1 LSLKTYH
8 IPVTTMLASIYKITA
23 PNGKSYIGQN
33 LPGVHAKLKAKP
45 GRVSLS
51 LKLHGLKD
59 RMKQHR
65 AKNSGCTLLK
75 RSIKKYGWENMKVEV
90 LLQCAQEQLNYYEQQ
105 MIKAWDTL
113 APNGLNCTTG
123 GEAGKRL
130 SEETRQNISKGLKRS
145 LLEGRMVMPN
155 WSGRKHTEESKQKI
169 SLNNSMRDND
179 EERLKRKIHATGCV
193 SLSTSHK
200 FRARIPPS
208 WTDGKKRY
216 LGSFDTEEEA
226 WSAIAEYKAEH
237 VDSFVKL

>member
-1 LSLKTYH
+1 M
-8 IPVTTMLASIYKITA
+8 IGSIYKITA

-45 GRVSLS
+45 GGVSLS
-51 LKLHGLKD
+51 LKLYGLKH

-65 AKNSGCTLLK
+65 QNNSNCTLLR

-130 SEETRQNISKGLKRS
+130 SMETRQNISKALKGYY
-145 LLEGRMVMPN
+145 ENHEHPQKGRP
-155 WSGRKHTEESKQKI
+155 GRKPTEETKQKI
-169 SLNNSMRDND
+169 SKS
-179 EERLKRKIHATGCV
+179 LKGKMMNATGNV
-193 SLSTSHK
+193 QSTKSHK
-200 FRARIPPS
+200 FRAILPPS
-208 WTDGKKRY
+208 WNNGKKVH
-216 LGSFDTEEEA
+216 LGTFVTEEEA
-226 WSAIAEYKAEH
+226 WTAITEYKAEH
-237 VDSFVKL
+237 VGS

>member
-1 LSLKTYH
+1 MIVRFAT
-8 IPVTTMLASIYKITA
+8 VTTMLASIYKITA

-33 LPGVHAKLKAKP
+33 LPGMHAKLKAKP

-51 LKLHGLKD
+51 LELYGLKD
-59 RMKQHR
+59 RMKQHC
-65 AKNSGCTLLK
+65 KNNSNCTLLK
-75 RSIKKYGWENMKVEV
+75 RCIKKYGWENMKVEV

-130 SEETRQNISKGLKRS
+130 SMETKQKITKGLK
-145 LLEGRMVMPN
+145 EYYEKHEHHNKGRP
-155 WSGRKHTEESKQKI
+155 GHKHTEESKQKM
-169 SLNNSMRDND
+169 SLNNRMRDYD
-179 EERLKRKIHATGCV
+179 EERLKRKINATGCV

-200 FRARIPPS
+200 FRALLPSS
-208 WTDGKKRY
+208 WTNDGKQGY

-226 WSAIAEYKAEH
+226 WAAIVQYKAEH
-237 VDSFVKL
+237 VDS

>member
-1 LSLKTYH
+1 MTPTQTSM
-8 IPVTTMLASIYKITA
+8 IASIYKITA

-45 GRVSLS
+45 GRVKLS
-51 LKLHGLKD
+51 LKLYGLKD
-59 RMKQHR
+59 RMKQHCS
-65 AKNSGCTLLK
+65 KNSHCTLLR

-130 SEETRQNISKGLKRS
+130 SMETRQNITKGLK
-145 LLEGRMVMPN
+145 EYYENHEHHHKGRP
-155 WSGRKHTEESKQKI
+155 GHKHTGHKHTEESKQKM

-179 EERLKRKIHATGCV
+179 KERLKRKINATGFV

-200 FRARIPPS
+200 FRAMLPPS
-208 WTDGKKRY
+208 WNNGKKGY

-226 WSAIAEYKAEH
+226 WAAIAEYKAEH
-237 VDSFVKL
+237 VGS

>member
-1 LSLKTYH
+1 
-8 IPVTTMLASIYKITA
+8 MLASIYKITA

-51 LKLHGLKD
+51 LKLYGLKD
-59 RMKQHR
+59 RMKQHC
-65 AKNSGCTLLK
+65 KNSSNCTLLK

-130 SEETRQNISKGLKRS
+130 SMETRQKISEHHKQAVR
-145 LLEGRMVMPN
+145 EGRMVIPA
-155 WSGRKHTEESKQKI
+155 WSGRKHTEESKQKM
-169 SLNNSMRDND
+169 SLNNYMRDND
-179 EERLKRKIHATGCV
+179 EERLKRKINATGCV

-200 FRARIPPS
+200 FRAMIPPS
-208 WTDGKKRY
+208 WTDGKKGY
-216 LGSFDTEEEA
+216 LGSFDTQEEA

-237 VDSFVKL
+237 VDS

>member
-1 LSLKTYH
+1 MTPTQTSM
-8 IPVTTMLASIYKITA
+8 IASIYKITA

-45 GRVSLS
+45 GRVKLS
-51 LKLHGLKD
+51 LKLYGLKE
-59 RMKQHR
+59 RMKDHC
-65 AKNSGCTLLK
+65 KNNSNCTLLK

-130 SEETRQNISKGLKRS
+130 SMETKQNITKGLK
-145 LLEGRMVMPN
+145 EYYENHEHHHKGRP
-155 WSGRKHTEESKQKI
+155 GRKPAEETKQKI
-169 SLNNSMRDND
+169 STKLKGRSQPLS
-179 EERLKRKIHATGCV
+179 EEQKMKKKQEAQGCV
-193 SLSTSHK
+193 GTHK
-200 FRARIPPS
+200 ASGKYQAIIPKS
-208 WTDGKKRY
+208 WNNGKQKGIG
-216 LGSFDTEEEA
+216 LFETEEEA

-237 VDSFVKL
+237 VSS

>member
-1 LSLKTYH
+1 
-8 IPVTTMLASIYKITA
+8 MLACIYKITA

-45 GRVSLS
+45 GGVSLS
-51 LKLHGLKD
+51 LKLYGLKD
-59 RMKQHR
+59 RMKQHC
-65 AKNSGCTLLK
+65 KNGSNCTLLK
-75 RSIKKYGWENMKVEV
+75 RCIKKYGWENMKVEV

-130 SEETRQNISKGLKRS
+130 SIETRQNISKGLKQAVR
-145 LLEGRMVMPN
+145 EGRMVPPN
-155 WSGRKHTEESKQKI
+155 WSGRKHTEESKQKM
-169 SLNNSMRDND
+169 SLNNPMRDND
-179 EERLKRKIHATGCV
+179 EERLKRKINATGCV

-200 FRARIPPS
+200 FRAMLPSS
-208 WTDGKKRY
+208 WTNDGKQGY

-226 WSAIAEYKAEH
+226 WAAIAEYKAEH
-237 VDSFVKL
+237 IGTAR

>member
-1 LSLKTYH
+1 
-8 IPVTTMLASIYKITA
+8 MLASIYKITA

-51 LKLHGLKD
+51 LKLYGLKD
-59 RMKQHR
+59 RMKQHC
-65 AKNSGCTLLK
+65 KNNSNCTLLK
-75 RSIKKYGWENMKVEV
+75 RYIKKYGWENMKVEV

-130 SEETRQNISKGLKRS
+130 SIETRQNISNGLK
-145 LLEGRMVMPN
+145 EYYENHEHHHKGRP
-155 WSGRKHTEESKQKI
+155 GHKHTEETKQKI
-169 SLNNSMRDND
+169 SLKMSLINPMRDND
-179 EERLKRKIHATGCV
+179 EERLKRKINATGCV
-193 SLSTSHK
+193 SRSTSHK
-200 FRARIPPS
+200 FRAMIPPS
-208 WTDGKKRY
+208 WTNDGKQGY

-226 WSAIAEYKAEH
+226 WAAISEYKAEH
-237 VDSFVKL
+237 VES

>member
-1 LSLKTYH
+1 M
-8 IPVTTMLASIYKITA
+8 IASIYKITA

-51 LKLHGLKD
+51 LKLYGLKD
-59 RMKQHR
+59 RMKQHC
-65 AKNSGCTLLK
+65 KNNSNCTLLR

-130 SEETRQNISKGLKRS
+130 SMETRQNISKGLRQAV
-145 LLEGRMVMPN
+145 LEGRMVMPSF
-155 WSGRKHTEESKQKI
+155 SGRKHTEETKQKMRMSQNNRQNNNGGW
-169 SLNNSMRDND
+169 SL
-179 EERLKRKIHATGCV
+179 ERRKKSRQDATGHV
-193 SLSTSHK
+193 QLTKYHK
-200 FRARIPPS
+200 FVAKTPRS
-208 WTDGKKRY
+208 WNNGKKGY

-226 WSAIAEYKAEH
+226 WAALAEYKAEH
-237 VDSFVKL
+237 VDS